1 MRSNSDFTHLRAA
14 PMPRVSEVVSE
25 SVFRVPKEA
34 LKSIGRA
41 LLQGVLTP
49 CENSHL
55 SWYFLAMYSKMA
67 ALVDLRLVLPEIA
80 RIRGRW
86 IACQR
91 YDLVQNAIE
100 MDELRK
106 LIE

>member
-1 MRSNSDFTHLRAA
+1 
-14 PMPRVSEVVSE
+14 
-25 SVFRVPKEA
+25 
-34 LKSIGRA
+34 
-41 LLQGVLTP
+41 
-49 CENSHL
+49 
-55 SWYFLAMYSKMA
+55 MA

-80 RIRGRW
+80 RIRGHW